1 MRKWCS
7 LTSTDAPLVRRLSFF
22 RLFGLFPSP
31 PLLFLLLLLLRS
43 TLCRSPSFYPPD
55 KRRQPPTDSSANSV
69 SELQDFSSLRSLL
82 PPSLFLVSRP
92 CLALHGPR
100 LSLENPGL
108 VSCRRITRSYL
119 RLSLSLSSPSIHPST
134 IFLFPF
140 SRSLYLFLFSPFR
153 NEKLRRYKHRRRR
166 RRRRSKRR

>member
-31 PLLFLLLLLLRS
+31 PLLFLLLLLRS

-119 RLSLSLSSPSIHPST
+119 RLSLSLFSFHPSIHH
-134 IFLFPF
+134 FPF
-140 SRSLYLFLFSPFR
+140 PFLSLPLPLSLFAV
-153 NEKLRRYKHRRRR
+153 
-166 RRRRSKRR
+166 SKRKAEEVQTSSSSSQT

>member
-1 MRKWCS
+1 MCKWCP

-22 RLFGLFPSP
+22 RLLGLFPSP

-69 SELQDFSSLRSLL
+69 SELQDFSSLRPLPL
-82 PPSLFLVSRP
+82 PPFLVSRP

-108 VSCRRITRSYL
+108 ISCRRITRSYL
-119 RLSLSLSSPSIHPST
+119 RRSLSLLLPST

-140 SRSLYLFLFSPFR
+140 SRSLYPSTSFSFR
-153 NEKLRRYKHRRRR
+153 NEKLRRYKHHRRRR
-166 RRRRSKRR
+166 RRRRSKRA

>member
-1 MRKWCS
+1 MCKWCP

-22 RLFGLFPSP
+22 RLLGLFPSP

-69 SELQDFSSLRSLL
+69 SELQDFSSLRPLPL
-82 PPSLFLVSRP
+82 PPFLVSRP

-108 VSCRRITRSYL
+108 ISCRRITRSYL
-119 RLSLSLSSPSIHPST
+119 RWSLSLFFSFHP
-134 IFLFPF
+134 PF
-140 SRSLYLFLFSPFR
+140 SFSLSLALSLPLYLFLFS
-153 NEKLRRYKHRRRR
+153 
-166 RRRRSKRR
+166 KRKAEEVQTSPPSSSSQT

>member
-1 MRKWCS
+1 MCKWCP

-22 RLFGLFPSP
+22 RLLGLFPSP
-31 PLLFLLLLLLRS
+31 PLLFLLLLLRS

-69 SELQDFSSLRSLL
+69 SELQDFSSLRPL
-82 PPSLFLVSRP
+82 PPFLVSRP

-108 VSCRRITRSYL
+108 ISCRRITRSYL
-119 RLSLSLSSPSIHPST
+119 RRSLSLFFSFHP
-134 IFLFPF
+134 PF
-140 SRSLYLFLFSPFR
+140 SFSLSLALSLPLYLFLFS
-153 NEKLRRYKHRRRR
+153 
-166 RRRRSKRR
+166 KRKAEEVQTSPPSSSSQT

>member
-1 MRKWCS
+1 MCKWCP

-22 RLFGLFPSP
+22 RLLGLFPSP

-69 SELQDFSSLRSLL
+69 SELQDFSSLRPL
-82 PPSLFLVSRP
+82 PPFLVSRP

-119 RLSLSLSSPSIHPST
+119 RRSLSLFFSFHP
-134 IFLFPF
+134 PF
-140 SRSLYLFLFSPFR
+140 SFSLSLALSLPLYLFLFS
-153 NEKLRRYKHRRRR
+153 
-166 RRRRSKRR
+166 KRKAEEVQTSPSSSSQT

>member
-1 MRKWCS
+1 MCKWCP

-22 RLFGLFPSP
+22 RLLGLFPSP
-31 PLLFLLLLLLRS
+31 PLLFLLLLLRS

-69 SELQDFSSLRSLL
+69 SELQDFSSLRPLPL
-82 PPSLFLVSRP
+82 PPFLVSRP

-108 VSCRRITRSYL
+108 ISCRRITRSYL
-119 RLSLSLSSPSIHPST
+119 RRSLSLFFSFHP
-134 IFLFPF
+134 PF
-140 SRSLYLFLFSPFR
+140 SFSLSLALSLPLYLFLFS
-153 NEKLRRYKHRRRR
+153 
-166 RRRRSKRR
+166 KRKAEEVQTSPSSSSQT